1 MELIYT
7 KTDFSFSKLGNTLI
21 INFPHRDG
29 DHALQFILNLSK
41 ALKIKYNDQLEDVT
55 HSFNSI
61 NLFFKG
67 EFDSH
72 KIHKQIFGTLDSLK
86 IEKNKKNPIWKLP
99 VCFADEFT
107 SDLVDHFSGNM
118 QQVKTYIEDFLKRE
132 YRLVF
137 YGFMP
142 GFPYLSGLTK
152 ELMIPRKKTP
162 NRLTLKG
169 SLAVGASQVGIY
181 PQDSP
186 GGWHVIGN
194 CPIPLMDFEKTPP
207 NLIQAGNR
215 IQFFAISKE
224 EHQAVLLAIENKN
237 EHPLINQ
244 VSND

>member
-1 MELIYT
+1 MYT

-21 INFPHRDG
+21 LNFPHREG
-29 DHALQFILNLSK
+29 DHALQFILKLSK
-41 ALKIKYNDQLEDVT
+41 TLKIKYNDQLEDVT

-67 EFDSH
+67 EFDPH

-107 SDLVDHFSGNM
+107 SDLFDHFRGNQ
-118 QQVKTYIEDFLKRE
+118 QQVNTYLEQFMKLE
-132 YRLVF
+132 YCLFF
-137 YGFMP
+137 YGFLP
-142 GFPYLSGLTK
+142 GFPYLSGLSE
-152 ELMIPRKKTP
+152 ELIIPRKISP
-162 NRLTLKG
+162 NRLTPKG

-194 CPIPLMDFEKTPP
+194 CPIPIIDFELSPP
-207 NLIQAGNR
+207 NFIEVGDR
-215 IQFFAISKE
+215 IRFFEISEKE
-224 EHQAVLLAIENKN
+224 LQEVLLAIQDQKN
-237 EHPLINQ
+237 HPLINQ
-244 VSND
+244 VTYD